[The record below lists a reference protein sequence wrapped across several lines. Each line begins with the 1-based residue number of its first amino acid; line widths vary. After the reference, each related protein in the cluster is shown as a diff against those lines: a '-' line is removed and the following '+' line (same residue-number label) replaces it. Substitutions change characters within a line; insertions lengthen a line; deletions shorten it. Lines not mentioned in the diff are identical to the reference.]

1 MGLQAANDTLS
12 GMTDLMGSLLGE
24 QSAGYKAMFAMSK
37 AFAIAQALMNAP
49 QTFSNVYT
57 SVSAIPLIGPYIAP
71 AMAAAAVGLQLA
83 QASQIKSVG
92 LTGMAHDGIA
102 NVPKEGTWL
111 LDGGERVLN
120 PQQNKDFTN
129 FIANQKQQRGS
140 GVNININVPPGYTA
154 RERRL
159 SNGDVTIDVVKQ
171 EIEQAFTRLGT
182 QANSHESQMMQQGF
196 MVERNR
202 G

>member
-1 MGLQAANDTLS
+1 
-12 GMTDLMGSLLGE
+12 
-24 QSAGYKAMFAMSK
+24 
-37 AFAIAQALMNAP
+37 QALMNAP